1 MYESRFLLWMGMLL
15 FLLKMGARRQLD
27 FELDSPEALANL
39 NRLSGCDQSDLA
51 HPDTLDHYL
60 GHVEPAE
67 ISAKI
72 RHRMVHHLI
81 RTKALDSER
90 VMGHFMIGVDGT
102 QELSFPERHCQYC
115 LERTNGSK
123 TLYYHNVLE
132 AKLLTSKGLAISVGT
147 EFIENT
153 DPEATKQDCE
163 LKAFTRLAAQL
174 KRDFPQLRLCLSLDA
189 LYANGSVLDICRQNR
204 WKYIITFKK
213 GSLPAVWQEYQ
224 TLLELCPQNRKVHHP
239 SPNCRQELAWV
250 ENLQYIDDQGRQQQF
265 HAFQCQ
271 EQQGKDQRF
280 FAWLTNFSVWAQN
293 VAGLA
298 NRGGRLRWKIENEG
312 FNVQKNGGFNLEHAY
327 SKDDQKMKNFYL
339 LLQIA
344 HLILQLMEKGNL
356 LGANVVKLFGS
367 LYNLARRLAES
378 LRNHPI
384 DAEALDSAAAARIQI
399 RLHGL

>member
-1 MYESRFLLWMGMLL
+1 VYESRFLLWMGMLL

-51 HPDTLDHYL
+51 HPDTLDHFL
-60 GHVEPAE
+60 GHVQPAE
-67 ISAKI
+67 ISAKL
-72 RHRMVHHLI
+72 RRRMVHRLI
-81 RTKALDSER
+81 RMKALDSAR
-90 VMGHFMIGVDGT
+90 LMKHFLIVLDGT
-102 QELSFPERHCQYC
+102 GQLTFRERHCSHC
-115 LERTNGSK
+115 LEQTVHGK
-123 TLYYHNVLE
+123 TTYYHHVLE
-132 AKLLTSKGLAISVGT
+132 AKLVTPEGLAISVGT

-163 LKAFTRLAAQL
+163 LKAFARLAPRL
-174 KRDFPQLRLCLSLDA
+174 KRDFPQLLICLCLDA
-189 LYANGSVLDICRQNR
+189 IYANGNVMETCRHND
-204 WKYIITFKK
+204 WKYIITFKE

-224 TLLELCPQNRKVHHP
+224 TLLDLCPQNRKVYHP

-265 HAFQCQ
+265 HAFQCREQ
-271 EQQGKDQRF
+271 EGKDQRF

-293 VAGLA
+293 VAGLT

-312 FNVQKNGGFNLEHAY
+312 FNIQKNGGFNLEHAY
-327 SKDDQKMKNFYL
+327 SRDGQKMKNFYL

-384 DAEALDSAAAARIQI
+384 DAEALDSAAAARMQI
-399 RLHGL
+399 RLDGL

>member
-39 NRLSGCDQSDLA
+39 NRLSGCDQSDVA
-51 HPDTLDHYL
+51 HHDTLDHYL

-72 RHRMVHHLI
+72 RHRMVHHMI
-81 RTKALDSER
+81 RMKALDSER

-102 QELSFPERHCQYC
+102 QELSFPERHCEYC

-189 LYANGSVLDICRQNR
+189 LYANGNVMDICRQNDWR
-204 WKYIITFKK
+204 YIITFKK

-224 TLLELCPQNRKVHHP
+224 TLLELCPQNRKVYHP

-250 ENLQYIDDQGRQQQF
+250 HDLEYIDDQGRQQQF

-271 EQQGKDQRF
+271 EQDGDDRRF
-280 FAWLTNFSVWAQN
+280 FAWLTNFSVWVQN

-312 FNVQKNGGFNLEHAY
+312 FNTQKNGGVNLEHAY